1 MGEGTR
7 RHSAH
12 DARETAQQR
21 TGDGR
26 VDGAGQ
32 FGALMMPHL
41 PAMLHVAAALVG
53 TADAEDAAQEAVLR
67 AWQAWEALREP
78 GALRSWLLR
87 ITTHVCQDWQ
97 RGRFGTRRARTLPLL
112 DADGGPP
119 LALLGTDP
127 GASDHTGALDLR
139 QAINRLDADLRVV
152 LVLRYYADMDASEIG
167 AALGMPSA
175 TVRTRLRRALQVL
188 RERLD
193 APSTRVTPTEKGG
206 R

>member
-1 MGEGTR
+1 
-7 RHSAH
+7 
-12 DARETAQQR
+12 
-21 TGDGR
+21 
-26 VDGAGQ
+26 
-32 FGALMMPHL
+32 
-41 PAMLHVAAALVG
+41 MLHVAAALVG

-119 LALLGTDP
+119 LALLGADP

-152 LVLRYYADMDASEIG
+152 LVLRYYAEMDASEIG
-167 AALGMPSA
+167 AALGMPPA

-188 RERLD
+188 RERLE
-193 APSTRVTPTEKGG
+193 APSARVTPTEKGG